1 MEININSFG
10 IFPNSKEEAGFAIN
24 KAISECK
31 NKDENIILTLEKG
44 IYNFY
49 NENAITRP
57 YYISNTSSEHECPDK
72 TKHIGIL
79 FDGAK
84 NITLEG
90 NGSTFIFHGQ
100 FTQIVFDK
108 AENIK
113 IKNVTTDFSR
123 PTMSEMKMIAKEDEY
138 CDFEVNVD
146 SDFEIRDEKLIWVG
160 RGFEYISGPTQIV
173 PSDRQSTRRTG
184 GPDCSKAEEIG
195 DRTVR
200 LYGFTNKEFNVGDIL
215 QVRDGIR
222 SEVGFFAVNSKN
234 ITFENVTTHYM
245 HGLGF
250 VGQFT
255 ENITLDKFNAVP
267 NKEKGRTCSCF
278 ADSIQISGCKGKI
291 LVRNGKFEGTHDDI
305 MNVHGTFLPV
315 SEIIG
320 KNQIKVKFGH
330 NQTYGF
336 EAYCEGDE
344 IAYVDEKTLLPFAY
358 GKIAKAELIS
368 EKEMILTTE
377 ESLPCGVKEKT
388 AIDNLTWYPEVLFE
402 NNDISMDPT
411 RGILISS
418 SKKTVVRNNRFYRTT
433 MAPILIAC
441 DARSWYESGRVTD
454 VLIENN
460 IFDRCGSPAILIAP
474 ETEAYED
481 GKYVHKNIC
490 IKNNKFI
497 LSDDRVMFARSAD
510 NVAFTNNEIVCDS
523 EPRFETVHCGKV
535 VIE

>member
-1 MEININSFG
+1 MEININRFG
-10 IFPNSKEEAGFAIN
+10 IQPDSDLEAGEAFK
-24 KAISECK
+24 KAIAECK
-31 NKDENIILTLEKG
+31 SKNEDIVLTLEKG

-49 NENAITRP
+49 SENAITRT
-57 YYISNTSSEHECPDK
+57 YYISNTSSETECPDK
-72 TKHIGIL
+72 TKHIGIP

-84 NITLEG
+84 NITLDG
-90 NGSTFIFHGQ
+90 NGSTFIFHGK
-100 FTQIVFDK
+100 FTQIAFDK

-113 IKNVTTDFSR
+113 IKNITTDFSR
-123 PTMSEMKMIAKEDEY
+123 PTMSEMKMIEKTDEY
-138 CDFEVNVD
+138 CDFEVNAD
-146 SDFEIRDEKLIWVG
+146 SLFEIRDEKLIWVG
-160 RGFEYISGPTQIV
+160 RDFEYTSGPTQIV
-173 PSDRQSTRRTG
+173 PLDRQTTRRTG
-184 GPDCSKAEEIG
+184 GPDHSKAEKIN
-195 DRTVR
+195 DNTVR
-200 LYGFTNKEFNVGDIL
+200 LYGFKNKEFNVGDIL

-222 SEVGFFAVNSKN
+222 SEVGFFAVNSKD
-234 ITFENVTTHYM
+234 IAFENVTTHYM

-255 ENITLDKFNAVP
+255 ENITLDGFNAVP
-267 NKEKGRTCSCF
+267 NKEKNRTCSCF
-278 ADSIQISGCKGKI
+278 ADSIQISGCRGKVI
-291 LVRNGKFEGTHDDI
+291 VKNGKYEGTHDDI

-320 KNQIKVKFGH
+320 DNQIKVKFGH

-336 EAYCEGDE
+336 KAFYAGDE

-358 GKIAKAELIS
+358 GKIAGAELVS

-377 ESLPCGVKEKT
+377 APLPCGVKEKT

-402 NNDISMDPT
+402 NNDISLDPT

-418 SKKTVVRNNRFYRTT
+418 SGKTVVRNNRFYRTT

-460 IFDRCGSPAILIAP
+460 VFDRCGSPAILIAP
-474 ETEAYED
+474 EAETYEN
-481 GKYVHKNIC
+481 GKFVHKNIC

-497 LSDDRVMFARSAD
+497 LSDDRVLFAKSTEGII
-510 NVAFTNNEIVCDS
+510 FKENEIVCDS
-523 EPRFETVHCGKV
+523 EPKFETEHCDN
-535 VIE
+535 VIIE